1 MKTRGQKAVINTAVL
16 AIFELVTFVSNLVLP
31 RFILL
36 YFGSDYNGVI
46 SSINQFLGFMAI
58 LQTGI
63 GGSTRFALYKVL
75 ANNDTVGISGIMNAT
90 QRYMQK
96 VGAAILLYIGS
107 MAAFYPY
114 LANTG
119 VSHSEI
125 RLLVIVLG
133 AIVFAQYFFGISY
146 LFLLFADQRQY
157 VYYFLNTAATVVSL
171 ALAIILMKIGSNIFV
186 VKLGNSILL
195 MLVPIIVSILV
206 RKEYKIDKNVPQDKT
221 GLKGRWDVMGHAIAD
236 IIHKNVSLVVLTLIA
251 DIKLVSVYSVY
262 QLVVNG
268 LSKIL
273 SIFTSSLEA
282 AFGNMIA
289 KKENDNVYKH
299 LENYEFFMCSF
310 VSVVFSCAL
319 VLIVPFVKLYTKGVT
334 DVNYI
339 QPAFAAIAVIAQM
352 VVCIRQPYL
361 TVAQAAG
368 HYKQTRNGAFL
379 EAGLNLV
386 ITLALT
392 PFYGLVGAIIGTLVA
407 NVVRTLQYV
416 FYLSKNIVSRPVI
429 KPLKLMAWTAVNVTI
444 VYFASTAVLSFL
456 NLTNWFGWIFAGL
469 CCFVIA
475 LLVTIISARVF
486 FKEKLQILVK
496 MLLGLINKKV
506 QA

>member
-1 MKTRGQKAVINTAVL
+1 MKL
-16 AIFELVTFVSNLVLP
+16 
-31 RFILL
+31 
-36 YFGSDYNGVI
+36 
-46 SSINQFLGFMAI
+46 
-58 LQTGI
+58 
-63 GGSTRFALYKVL
+63 
-75 ANNDTVGISGIMNAT
+75 
-90 QRYMQK
+90 
-96 VGAAILLYIGS
+96 
-107 MAAFYPY
+107 
-114 LANTG
+114 
-119 VSHSEI
+119 
-125 RLLVIVLG
+125 
-133 AIVFAQYFFGISY
+133 
-146 LFLLFADQRQY
+146 
-157 VYYFLNTAATVVSL
+157 
-171 ALAIILMKIGSNIFV
+171 
-186 VKLGNSILL
+186 
-195 MLVPIIVSILV
+195 
-206 RKEYKIDKNVPQDKT
+206 
-221 GLKGRWDVMGHAIAD
+221 
-236 IIHKNVSLVVLTLIA
+236 
-251 DIKLVSVYSVY
+251 
-262 QLVVNG
+262 
-268 LSKIL
+268 
-273 SIFTSSLEA
+273 
-282 AFGNMIA
+282 
-289 KKENDNVYKH
+289 
-299 LENYEFFMCSF
+299 C
-310 VSVVFSCAL
+310 
-319 VLIVPFVKLYTKGVT
+319 TKGVT

-352 VVCIRQPYL
+352 VVCVRQPYL

-392 PFYGLVGAIIGTLVA
+392 PFFGLVGAIIGTLVA

-469 CCFVIA
+469 SCFVIA